1 MNSPFQF
8 GKIVE
13 GSAFTD
19 RESDIQRLVLNFES
33 RLHTILISPRRWGK
47 SSLVKRASRVASR
60 NHADMRFC
68 FIDLFNI
75 RNEREFYATYARELV
90 KITSNKV
97 DEWVSLTQSFLNRI
111 RPRFSFGTDPVN
123 DFTIQ
128 FDLETP
134 SHAVDE
140 VLELAEKI
148 AKKKN
153 TNIVVCLDE
162 FQNLA
167 HFEEPDLF
175 QKRLRSV
182 WQHHQRITYCL
193 YGSKRSMLARLFE
206 HKSMPFYKF
215 GDVFYLDKIDINHW
229 CKYIVKQFRRT
240 GKSIPSKLAEQIAA
254 WMQGHPYYVQQLS
267 HMVWITTPEKVNEK
281 ILTAA
286 LNDLIRQNSTLFEK
300 DIEGLSN
307 TQVGFLR
314 ALSEGV
320 NQSMSSSEILRKYH
334 LGTSAN
340 VVKIKKALENKEI
353 IQIQKGRPVFVDP
366 AFEFWLKRVYLTGR
380 NE

>member
-19 RESDIQRLVLNFES
+19 RESDIQRLVLNFEN

-60 NHADMRFC
+60 NHTDMSFC

-75 RNEREFYATYARELV
+75 RNEREFYAAYARELI
-90 KITSNKV
+90 KSTSNKV
-97 DEWVSLTQSFLNRI
+97 EEWVSLAQSFLNRI
-111 RPRFSFGTDPVN
+111 RPRFSFGTDPIT
-123 DFTIQ
+123 DFSIQ
-128 FDLETP
+128 FDLDTP
-134 SHAVDE
+134 LHAVDD
-140 VLELAEKI
+140 VLELSEKI
-148 AKKKN
+148 ARKKKI
-153 TNIVVCLDE
+153 NIVVCLDE

-167 HFEEPDLF
+167 HFEEPELF

-182 WQHHQRITYCL
+182 WQHHQRVAYCL

-215 GDVFYLDKIDINHW
+215 GDVFYLDKIDIPHW
-229 CKYIVKQFRRT
+229 RMYIMKQFRKT
-240 GKSIPSKLAEQIAA
+240 GKSIPSNLAVQIAE
-254 WMQGHPYYVQQLS
+254 WMHGHPYYVQQFS
-267 HMVWITTPEKVNEK
+267 HMVWITTSDEVNEN
-281 ILTAA
+281 ILNAA
-286 LNDLIRQNSTLFEK
+286 LDDLIHQNSSLFEK
-300 DIEGLSN
+300 DMEGLSN
-307 TQVGFLR
+307 TQVNFLR

-320 NQSMSSSEILRKYH
+320 NQSMSSSDILLKYQ

-353 IQIQKGRPVFVDP
+353 IEIHEGKPVFVDP
-366 AFEFWLKRVYLTGR
+366 AFELWLKRIYIRGR

>member
-19 RESDIQRLVLNFES
+19 RESDIQRLVINFES

-60 NHADMRFC
+60 NHANMRFC
-68 FIDLFNI
+68 FIDLFNV

-97 DEWVSLTQSFLNRI
+97 EEWVSVAQSFLNRI
-111 RPRFSFGTDPVN
+111 RPKFSFGTDPIN

-128 FDLETP
+128 FDLDTP
-134 SHAVDE
+134 THAVDE

-148 AKKKN
+148 ANKKN

-167 HFEEPDLF
+167 HFEEPELF
-175 QKRLRSV
+175 QKRLRSI

-215 GDVFYLDKIDINHW
+215 GDVFYLDKIDISHW
-229 CKYIVKQFRRT
+229 RVYIIKQFKKT
-240 GKSIPSKLAEQIAA
+240 GKSISSNLAIKIAEL
-254 WMQGHPYYVQQLS
+254 MQGHPYYVQQLS
-267 HMVWITTPEKVNEK
+267 HIVWITTPEKVNED
-281 ILTAA
+281 ILNAA
-286 LNDLIRQNSTLFEK
+286 LNDLIQQNSALFEK
-300 DIEGLSN
+300 DMESLSN

-320 NQSMSSSEILRKYH
+320 NQSMSSSTILRKYN

-340 VVKIKKALENKEI
+340 VVKIKKALEKKEI
-353 IQIQKGRPVFVDP
+353 IEINKGRPVFVDP
-366 AFEFWLKRVYLTGR
+366 AFELWLKRIYLKGR
-380 NE
+380 HE